1 MVDPDPR
8 RGCDDDV
15 RTRKPLMLDRI
26 RSALAAAPP
35 DPVVVPRD
43 YDRAR
48 RCGDVATST
57 GSPRPSTTTALR
69 CCGSTPSAIAATVLS
84 LVPAGGRVVVPA
96 DLPPEWVAGADVLV
110 DEPGAPLP
118 TDRLDAVDAVVTGCA
133 VGIAVTGT
141 IVLDGGVAQ
150 GRRALTLVPDHHIC
164 VVFTDQIVDTVPQG
178 FAALDPARPLTFI
191 SGPSATSDIE
201 LNRVEGVHGPRTLD
215 VLIVER

>member
-1 MVDPDPR
+1 MSGDAKAV
-8 RGCDDDV
+8 
-15 RTRKPLMLDRI
+15 MLDRI
-26 RSALAAAPP
+26 RSALASAPP

-43 YDRAR
+43 YERSPLR
-48 RCGDVATST
+48 GRGDVDRFAETVDDY
-57 GSPRPSTTTALR
+57 RAQVLR
-69 CCGSTPSAIAATVLS
+69 VEPSAIAATVLS
-84 LVPAGGRVVVPA
+84 LVPPGGRVVVPA

-110 DEPGAPLP
+110 DEPDAPLP
-118 TDRLDAVDAVVTGCA
+118 TDRLDAADAVVTGCA

-141 IVLDGGVAQ
+141 IVLDCGAAQ